1 METTVEREASK
12 IQLFFLGP
20 VGVGKSAL
28 IRQVRYPIISFLGFS
43 N

>member
-1 METTVEREASK
+1 MEATVAREANE

-28 IRQVRYPIISFLGFS
+28 IRQVRYPIISS
-43 N
+43 